1 MESAACELQRIEGWT
16 VAMSNNYWDDE
27 DEDDTTTEPQPLN
40 ETDLIR
46 KLRKTDRAKE
56 KRIKELEEQ
65 LNGFT
70 RVEKERSVKEVL
82 EKQGVNPKA
91 ARLILKDLDEVS
103 PEAVNNWL
111 EDNGDIFGFTK
122 QVEAPE
128 VDGNREELRKQN
140 SVTQGAIT
148 PDRAEDME
156 MRIETAASREELDR
170 LLWSQ

>member
-1 MESAACELQRIEGWT
+1 
-16 VAMSNNYWDDE
+16 MSNNYWDDE
-27 DEDDTTTEPQPLN
+27 EDDLDTQ
-40 ETDLIR
+40 DLGGQDVGNDLVR
-46 KLRKTDRAKE
+46 KLRKSDRSKE

-65 LNGFT
+65 LNGY
-70 RVEKERSVKEVL
+70 VKKERESSIKEVL

-91 ARLILKDLDEVS
+91 ARLILKDLDEVT

-111 EDNGDIFGFTK
+111 EDNGDLFGFTK

-140 SVTQGAIT
+140 AVTQGAIT

-156 MRIETAASREELDR
+156 MRIDTASSREELDR